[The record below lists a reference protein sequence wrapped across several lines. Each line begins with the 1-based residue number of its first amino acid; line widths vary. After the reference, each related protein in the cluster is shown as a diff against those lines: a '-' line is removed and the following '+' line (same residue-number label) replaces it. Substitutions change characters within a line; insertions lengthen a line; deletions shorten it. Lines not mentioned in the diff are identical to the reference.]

1 MHKVAYGILFS
12 YLLFEM
18 RKVGQCR
25 SRLGDVTDGYELLS
39 LFCR

>member
-25 SRLGDVTDGYELLS
+25 SRLGNMTDSASHFLGMNY
-39 LFCR
+39 